1 VARFNPMSNVLG
13 LAREGFLGGITWAGT
28 WPGLV
33 SLGGLAVAATL
44 FAASSMRK
52 VTP

>member
-1 VARFNPMSNVLG
+1 MTNVLALG
-13 LAREGFLGGITWAGT
+13 REGFLGEVTWAGT

-33 SLGGLAVAATL
+33 SLGGLGLAATL